1 MRAGEC
7 CVGVWCCLGQLCRS
21 AVLSRP
27 ALGREGED
35 RQLFY
40 PVASALQYF
49 GNISTINTSLFM
61 PIEVYSSQKH
71 HYISQYNSISTWPP
85 DISHCALW
93 DKHILNSPIST
104 LYQIVEERGN
114 WPAWSSSMSYTSHTR
129 KNNNNDKI
137 DISHWIIY
145 ISHMHWI

>member
-85 DISHCALW
+85 DISHCALVQTKRETVLW
-93 DKHILNSPIST
+93 LAEIMILLHHFTP
-104 LYQIVEERGN
+104 
-114 WPAWSSSMSYTSHTR
+114 PHTR
-129 KNNNNDKI
+129 KPPLYHEDTAKGKQCYLEL
-137 DISHWIIY
+137 Y
-145 ISHMHWI
+145 INGVRELA

>member
-1 MRAGEC
+1 MMRAREC

-71 HYISQYNSISTWPP
+71 HYISQYNSIST
-85 DISHCALW
+85 
-93 DKHILNSPIST
+93 
-104 LYQIVEERGN
+104 
-114 WPAWSSSMSYTSHTR
+114 
-129 KNNNNDKI
+129 
-137 DISHWIIY
+137 
-145 ISHMHWI
+145 

>member
-71 HYISQYNSISTWPP
+71 HYISQYNSIATCPP
-85 DISHCALW
+85 DISHCAME
-93 DKHILNSPIST
+93 KTIKQIFYFPI
-104 LYQIVEERGN
+104 
-114 WPAWSSSMSYTSHTR
+114 
-129 KNNNNDKI
+129 
-137 DISHWIIY
+137 
-145 ISHMHWI
+145 

>member
-85 DISHCALW
+85 DISHCALPDLCLYGRDQSYQSW
-93 DKHILNSPIST
+93 PDVSVHLPVWEEVLRVLTRILVRILVRRRWGPT
-104 LYQIVEERGN
+104 PGCGEW
-114 WPAWSSSMSYTSHTR
+114 WPSR
-129 KNNNNDKI
+129 
-137 DISHWIIY
+137 
-145 ISHMHWI
+145 

>member
-85 DISHCALW
+85 DISHCALVVLRGGHYSSLSRNPELW
-93 DKHILNSPIST
+93 ETIFGYSGQKTEHAKDVDT
-104 LYQIVEERGN
+104 LLLRRINLTLFLYFIHL
-114 WPAWSSSMSYTSHTR
+114 SS
-129 KNNNNDKI
+129 I
-137 DISHWIIY
+137 
-145 ISHMHWI
+145 